1 MFRLTIAAGLSLVS
15 FAASAF
21 AASASGDPL
30 AVYENKS
37 RVLAVVAPDASDARY
52 KEQRTLYDAMKSG
65 ARERDLVWIEAL
77 GHTLQAQALRT
88 RFGVEAS
95 EFRAVLIGKDGGEKL
110 KSDTPIG
117 AKDLFSLIDGMP
129 MRQEEMRRSKQ

>member
-15 FAASAF
+15 FAASAL

-52 KEQRTLYDAMKSG
+52 KEQRRLYDAMRSA
-65 ARERDLVWIEAL
+65 ARERDLVWLEAL
-77 GHTLQAQALRT
+77 GHAPAAQALRA

-95 EFRAVLIGKDGGEKL
+95 EFRAILVGKDGGEKL
-110 KSDTPIG
+110 TSDTPIG
-117 AKDLFSLIDGMP
+117 AQALFPLIDGMP
-129 MRQEEMRRSKQ
+129 MRQEEMRRSRK